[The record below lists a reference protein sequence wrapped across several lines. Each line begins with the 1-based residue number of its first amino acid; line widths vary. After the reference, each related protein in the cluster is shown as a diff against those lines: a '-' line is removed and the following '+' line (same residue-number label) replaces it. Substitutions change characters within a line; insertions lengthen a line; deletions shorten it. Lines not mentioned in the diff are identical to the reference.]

1 MMQSSV
7 PSTVVTSSGP
17 PSRVGNPAFHH
28 VLLVALMVMGL
39 LAGPSPSAMIAQRA
53 LPVID
58 VHVHASPAN
67 SQGPPPLGVCVNG
80 TGWPVWDQRKPWP
93 DTFMALTKKP
103 PCSDP
108 VWSPMTD
115 DELRQQ
121 TIAVLQRRNIV
132 GVVGGTAARVQRWRQ
147 DAPDRI
153 LPGLA
158 LELPKTD
165 VTPALVR
172 ELHGKGELA
181 VLAEVS
187 HQYQGLAADD
197 PAFEPFLATAE
208 QLDIPVGIHV
218 GTGPPGA
225 PYLGFSRYRARLHSA
240 LALEEPL
247 LAHPRLR
254 LYVMH
259 AGWPMIDDLLAVLWA
274 HPQVHVEV
282 GAIVWALPRAEFY
295 RYLQRIVEAGFG
307 SRVMFGSDQMVWP
320 GVIER
325 SIQVIEEAP
334 FLSDAQK
341 RDILYNNA
349 ARFLRLSQADIDRH
363 HGSKLRN

>member
-1 MMQSSV
+1 MRHMLIAAALALIGASSIEI
-7 PSTVVTSSGP
+7 T
-17 PSRVGNPAFHH
+17 
-28 VLLVALMVMGL
+28 
-39 LAGPSPSAMIAQRA
+39 AQRP

-58 VHVHASPAN
+58 VHLHASSAT
-67 SQGPPPLGVCVNG
+67 SQGPPPLAVCVNRA
-80 TGWPVWDQRKPWP
+80 GWPVWDQRTSWA
-93 DTFMALTKKP
+93 DTFLALLKKP
-103 PCSDP
+103 TCGDP
-108 VWSPMTD
+108 VWSPSTD

-121 TIAVLQRRNIV
+121 TIAVLQRRNVV
-132 GVVGGTAARVQRWRQ
+132 GVLGGTPERVQRWRQ

-153 LPGLA
+153 ISGLS
-158 LELPKTD
+158 LELPKTN
-165 VTPALVR
+165 VTPALMS
-172 ELHGKGELA
+172 ELHAKGQLA

-187 HQYQGLAADD
+187 IQYQGLAPDD
-197 PAFEPFLATAE
+197 PAFGPYLAAAE
-208 QLDIPVGIHV
+208 QLDVPVGIHV

-247 LAHPRLR
+247 LAYPKLR

-274 HPQVHVEV
+274 HPQLHVEV

-307 SRVMFGSDQMVWP
+307 ARVMFGSDQMVWP
-320 GVIER
+320 GVIEA
-325 SIQVIEEAP
+325 SIKVIEEAP
-334 FLSDAQK
+334 FLSDLQK

-349 ARFLRLSQADIDRH
+349 ARFLRLSEADMSRH
-363 HGSKLRN
+363 HGK